1 MPQRRGASGVV
12 LPFFKD
18 KIARAIKGFA
28 TDMGM
33 GVSLMAPRKLR
44 TITMAALASVGL
56 GTALLAQADRP
67 VAGADCF
74 TATDNAR
81 LQFEV
86 YQQAPPP
93 REGVRY
99 PHYPLS
105 ASVSGQLGR
114 LAVAPAGIE
123 TWYFHWANRAATPL
137 VGAGGRQIVRK
148 LNLEP
153 SSAGNRRHRSA
164 FSSIDKANACTLAQ
178 ASSMLGQT
186 GRARRYARDAGITL
200 VSETALPDAA
210 PPSPADTCVL
220 ASGRLPPRASGIML
234 DYEVQDGRDP
244 PKTEAFLAAYAK
256 LVHAAGKQVMLLVNP
271 LDSPG
276 QQRFTGVTAENAHR
290 IVALF
295 DRTTLVLWSGNAQKS
310 LPASY
315 AAQMDIVKAGG
326 PVDTRRLLVDFELAG
341 TTLDDARFVREAIIR
356 DRLAGVMFWRNY
368 AVQGG
373 SCAAPVNQRIAAI
386 AFGDGASEGH

>member
-1 MPQRRGASGVV
+1 MHRPAESRLPSQGTVGSRLRG
-12 LPFFKD
+12 
-18 KIARAIKGFA
+18 
-28 TDMGM
+28 
-33 GVSLMAPRKLR
+33 PR
-44 TITMAALASVGL
+44 IIGWAALACAGL
-56 GTALLAQADRP
+56 ACAIVPLAGATAP
-67 VAGADCF
+67 GADCF
-74 TATDNAR
+74 SAADNAR
-81 LQFEV
+81 LRFEA

-93 REGVRY
+93 RDGVRY

-105 ASVSGQLGR
+105 AAVSGQLGR
-114 LAVAPAGIE
+114 LASAPKGIQ
-123 TWYFHWANRAATPL
+123 TWYYHWANRAATPL

-148 LNLEP
+148 LNIEP
-153 SSAGNRRHRSA
+153 SWTGNRRHRSA
-164 FSSIDKANACTLAQ
+164 FSSIDRANACTLAQ
-178 ASSMLGQT
+178 AASLLGQDA
-186 GRARRYARDAGITL
+186 RARRYARDAGITL
-200 VSETALPDAA
+200 VNETALPDAA

-234 DYEVQDGRDP
+234 DYEVQDGRTP
-244 PKTEAFLAAYAK
+244 SMTEAFLAAYAK

-271 LDSPG
+271 LDSQG

-295 DRTTLVLWSGNAQKS
+295 ERTTLVLWSGNAQKS

-315 AAQMDIVKAGG
+315 AAQMSIVKAGG

-356 DRLAGVMFWRNY
+356 DGLAGVMFWRNY

-386 AFGDGASEGH
+386 AFGDGASDSH